1 MAKLIY
7 SGLTSLDGYTVDANG
22 NFEWAAPD
30 EEVHTYVND
39 FERSIGTSLYGRRMY
54 EVMQFWEDDE
64 NIEGEPPAMVD
75 YAQIWRAADKI
86 VYSTT
91 LTEVASERTR
101 IEKRFDPDD
110 IRGLKADAVRDISIG
125 GPGLA
130 AHALLDG
137 LVDEIHQFVFPV
149 IVGGGTRFLPPE
161 LALSLELVVE
171 HRFASGVV
179 HLGYAVS
186 H

>member
-7 SGLTSLDGYTVDANG
+7 SALTSLDGYTVDAAG
-22 NFEWAAPD
+22 NFDWAAPD

-39 FERSIGTSLYGRRMY
+39 LERRIGTALYGRKMY

-64 NIEGEPPAMVD
+64 NIAGEPPAMVD
-75 YAQIWRAADKI
+75 YAQIWRATDKI

-91 LTEVASERTR
+91 LAATSTERTT

-110 IRGLKADAVRDISIG
+110 IRRLKADSAQDISIG

-130 AHALLDG
+130 VHALRAD

-149 IVGGGTRFLPPE
+149 IVGSGTNFLPSD
-161 LALSLELVVE
+161 LRLSLSLITE

-179 HLGYAVS
+179 HLGYTVAR
-186 H
+186 

>member
-1 MAKLIY
+1 MANLIY
-7 SGLTSLDGYTVDANG
+7 SGLTSLDGYTVDETG
-22 NFEWAAPD
+22 SFDWAAPD
-30 EEVHTYVND
+30 DEVHAYVND
-39 FERSIGTSLYGRRMY
+39 LERAIGTSLYGRRMY

-64 NIEGEPPAMVD
+64 NIAGEPPAMLD
-75 YAQIWRAADKI
+75 YAKIWRSADKI

-110 IRGLKADAVRDISIG
+110 IRRLKADAARNISIG

-130 AHALLDG
+130 AHALRAN
-137 LVDEIHQFVFPV
+137 LVDEIHQFLFPV
-149 IVGGGTRFLPPE
+149 VVGGGTRFLPAE
-161 LALSLELVVE
+161 LSLSLELIVE

-179 HLGYAVS
+179 HLGYRVTR
-186 H
+186 

>member
-22 NFEWAAPD
+22 SFEWAAPD

-39 FERSIGTSLYGRRMY
+39 FERAIGTSLYGRRMY
-54 EVMQFWEDDE
+54 EVMQFWEDDA

-75 YAQIWRAADKI
+75 YARLWRDTDKI

-91 LTEVASERTR
+91 ITEVASERTR
-101 IEKRFDPDD
+101 IEKRFDPDG
-110 IRGLKADAVRDISIG
+110 IRRLKADAARDISIG
-125 GPGLA
+125 GPSLA
-130 AHALLDG
+130 AHALRAG

-149 IVGGGTRFLPPE
+149 VVGGGTRFLPGD
-161 LALSLELVVE
+161 LSLSLELTVE

-179 HLGYAVS
+179 HLGYRVTR
-186 H
+186 